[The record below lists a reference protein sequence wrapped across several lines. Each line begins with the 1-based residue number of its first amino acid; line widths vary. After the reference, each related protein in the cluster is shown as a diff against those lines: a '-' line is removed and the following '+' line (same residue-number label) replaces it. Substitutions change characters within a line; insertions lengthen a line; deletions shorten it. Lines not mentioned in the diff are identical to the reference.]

1 MSREETKNPV
11 LMQALRV
18 ALETLILLGV
28 MVGIFALLGR
38 FSLKVLYSGA
48 LGWLVTN
55 LNFFAMCLSVLIH
68 TSDSTAGAAQAA
80 AKVRISY
87 TLRTVVIFVA
97 LFLLLKTGWFQ
108 PVALLVPLV
117 FVRPCLMVDQLLF
130 RKERKKAFKE
140 TVEGTAQEE
149 TGKGE
154 KEALEA
160 EEQEQ
165 EEGEKKES

>member
-28 MVGIFALLGR
+28 MLGIFALLGR
-38 FSLKVLYSGA
+38 FSLAVLYSGA

-55 LNFFAMCLSVLIH
+55 LNFFAMYLSVLIH

-130 RKERKKAFKE
+130 TKEKKKAFKAA
-140 TVEGTAQEE
+140 VEGTAQEV
-149 TGKGE
+149 GKGE

-160 EEQEQ
+160 EEQE
-165 EEGEKKES
+165 EGEEKES